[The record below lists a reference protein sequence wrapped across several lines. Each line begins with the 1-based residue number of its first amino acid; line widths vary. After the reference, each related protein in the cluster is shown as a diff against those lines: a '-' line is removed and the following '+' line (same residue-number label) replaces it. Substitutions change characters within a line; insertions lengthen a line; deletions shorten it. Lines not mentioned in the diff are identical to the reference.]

1 MRLLTLAASLAAVAL
16 CTSQAAAHFVW
27 VDIVPTEKGPTA
39 QVWFSET
46 PEAGS
51 AELVGKIAKTKAWVR
66 GIGAESKPLD
76 LAVEKNEETGSLV
89 AKLEQGAPLSLEAD
103 FEYGVFNRGET
114 AMLLHYYAKHLAGR
128 NVADL
133 SAIGRATELPLDI
146 VPSVEGDKLRVAV
159 SWQGK
164 PAVGA
169 EVIVLDAAGEPQK
182 FETNEQGQ
190 VEVPARP
197 GRQAIRARVVD
208 AKDQGEK
215 AGQAYTQAWHIATL
229 TFELPS
235 AESKVATTPS
245 AGAAGEISANETLE
259 RAREA
264 RAVWNNFPGFK
275 SHVQIR
281 VDDEVAQGELVVD
294 RSGDVALKGVSDS
307 VKGWA
312 SQQLQLLIRHRLPA
326 PFSESEV
333 VFGDDGKNPLG
344 RLIKFE
350 GDSAHS
356 AYRVKDDVIR
366 EVNRSMGKM
375 RFTIST
381 LEVSRNAEGKY
392 MPQTYSANYW
402 DVASGKLTSNEAVLQ
417 SWVRVGPFDL
427 PAEHVVVKSSDGTQK
442 VLQIT
447 FSEHELTPAAA
458 VSSNLR

>member
-16 CTSQAAAHFVW
+16 GTSQAAAHFVW

-51 AELVGKIAKTKAWVR
+51 AELVGKIAKAKAWVR
-66 GIGAESKPLD
+66 GIGAESKPLE
-76 LAVEKNEETGSLV
+76 LAVEKNEETGALV
-89 AKLEQGAPLSLEAD
+89 AKLEQGAPLSVEAD
-103 FEYGVFNRGET
+103 FEYGVFKRGET
-114 AMLLHYYAKHLAGR
+114 SLLLHYYAKHLAGR

-133 SAIGRATELPLDI
+133 AAIGRATELPLDI
-146 VPSVEGDKLRVAV
+146 VPSVEGDKLRVSV

-164 PAVGA
+164 PAAGA
-169 EVIVLDAAGEPQK
+169 EVFALDAAGEPQK
-182 FETNEQGQ
+182 YTTDEQGQ
-190 VEVPARP
+190 AEVAIRP
-197 GRQAIRARVVD
+197 GHQAIRARVVD
-208 AKDQGEK
+208 ASNQGEK
-215 AGQAYTQAWHIATL
+215 NGQAYSQAWHIATL
-229 TFELPS
+229 TFDVPTES
-235 AESKVATTPS
+235 AKVATTPASTEGAIS
-245 AGAAGEISANETLE
+245 AGELLE
-259 RAREA
+259 NARAA

-281 VDDEVAQGELVVD
+281 VDDEVAEGELVVD
-294 RSGDVALKGVSDS
+294 RSGDVALKGISDS

-312 SQQLQLLIRHRLPA
+312 YQQLQLLIRHRLPA
-326 PFSESEV
+326 PFAESEV
-333 VFGDDGKNPLG
+333 VYADDGKNPLG

-356 AYRVKDDVIR
+356 AYRVKDNVIR

-392 MPQTYSANYW
+392 MPQTYSASYW
-402 DVASGKLTSNEAVLQ
+402 DVASGRLTSNEAVLQ
-417 SWVRVGPFDL
+417 SWVRVGAFDL
-427 PAEHVVVKSSDGTQK
+427 PAEHVVVKTADGEK
-442 VLQIT
+442 KALQIT
-447 FSEHELTPAAA
+447 FTEHELTPATA